1 MADMSFIAELTR
13 ADVQRAAGR
22 KSFDRA
28 LDYLG
33 EVADL
38 EITPAEITATVRGGR
53 EYDVRLRPGAH
64 GLAGTCSCPQGQ
76 EGLFCKHC
84 AAVGLVALEDSGLA
98 DSRLA
103 DSGLEDS
110 EPGPA
115 AAARARRAA
124 LAGWLESLSRPELL
138 AELRGLLDG
147 DRELRRRFELRVAAR
162 GGDAGTVRRLVLDLA
177 RPPRSYEADGD
188 AAQYLADHYPADHYR
203 YDRYLD
209 GVREAAEAIGGLA
222 AAGQAPDAIEIAR
235 AAIELLAGDPE
246 RTEPRYGA
254 LKEAAGLLLAAHL
267 AACQAA
273 PPDPAELG
281 RFLAGL
287 LGREDL
293 APGLAGY
300 TGLLGD
306 AGLASLRAAAVRGH
320 ERDPEDEQARR
331 VLEAVLRAAGDVDG
345 LVALHAAELDRHGRG
360 HLRIA
365 RELDQ
370 AGRPGDALGWAERAL
385 DETPDPDPAL
395 IEYLAGRYAAAG
407 RTGEVLAL
415 RRDRFTAEPTLDSY
429 RALRQ
434 AAQDTGTWPAER
446 EQARAELA
454 ADAERARFQL
464 ARGWTAGP
472 VLIDALLDDGD
483 ADAAWAAA
491 EGNRAVTPEQW
502 LRLADAVA
510 ADRPADALGVYRRA
524 IDQLRTM
531 TGNDVYHRL
540 AGLLL
545 RARDCHVALGTGQD
559 FRRYLAAF
567 RTDQR
572 RKRALMRILAEH
584 GL

>member
-28 LDYLG
+28 RDYLG
-33 EVADL
+33 QVADL

-53 EYDVRLRPGAH
+53 AYDVRLRPGPR

-84 AAVGLVALEDSGLA
+84 AAVGLVALEDGAGQLSAG
-98 DSRLA
+98 
-103 DSGLEDS
+103 

-115 AAARARRAA
+115 AVARARRAA

-147 DRELRRRFELRVAAR
+147 DRDLRRRFELRVAAR
-162 GGDAGTVRRLVLDLA
+162 GGDTGTVRRLALDLV
-177 RPPRSYEADGD
+177 RPRRGYESDGD
-188 AAQYLADHYPADHYR
+188 A
-203 YDRYLD
+203 DRYLD
-209 GVREAAEAIGGLA
+209 GVREAAEAIAGLA
-222 AAGQAPDAIEIAR
+222 GAGQAPEAIEIAR
-235 AAIELLAGDPE
+235 AAIGLLTEAAG
-246 RTEPRYGA
+246 RAEPRYGGI
-254 LKEAAGLLLAAHL
+254 KQAAGLLLAAHL
-267 AACQAA
+267 RACQAA

-281 RFLAGL
+281 RYLAGL
-287 LGREDL
+287 LGHEDL
-293 APGLAGY
+293 APDLADY
-300 TGLLGD
+300 AGLLGD
-306 AGLASLRAAAVRGH
+306 AGFASLGAAAARAH
-320 ERDPEDEQARR
+320 ERDPGDEPARQ
-331 VLEAVLRAAGDVDG
+331 VLEAALRAAGDVDG
-345 LVALHAAELDRHGRG
+345 LVALHADELDGHGRG

-385 DETPDPDPAL
+385 DEAPDPDPAL
-395 IEYLAGRYAAAG
+395 IDYLAGRYAAAG
-407 RTGEVLAL
+407 RTADVVAL
-415 RRDRFTAEPTLDSY
+415 RRDRFAAEPALESY

-434 AAQDTGTWPAER
+434 AAQDAGTWPAER
-446 EQARAELA
+446 EQARARLA
-454 ADAERARFQL
+454 TDAERARFQL
-464 ARGWTAGP
+464 SRGWATGP

-483 ADAAWAAA
+483 TGAAWAAA

-510 ADRPADALGVYRRA
+510 RDRPADALGVYRRA

-531 TGNDVYHRL
+531 TGNDVYQRL

-545 RARDCHVALGTGQD
+545 KARDCHVALGTSQD
-559 FRRYLAAF
+559 FRRYLVAF